1 MQTDQ
6 LQKRLAE
13 LKQEHAAGEQQ
24 LKALEDRAV
33 ELRNTMARIDGAI
46 QVLEELL
53 QERPPAGA

>member
-13 LKQEHAAGEQQ
+13 LKLEHAAGEQQ
-24 LKALEDRAV
+24 LKALEDRAK
-33 ELRNTMARIDGAI
+33 ELRNTMARIGGAI

-53 QERPPAGA
+53 QEQAPAGA